1 MGAADVNRGIGLLS
15 GNLVFN
21 RQADGS
27 EDGPYTPLNIGLTTS
42 DSDGSVLELD
52 IDGMGSLADDVALVA
67 NETFRYGRLMIDNA
81 LDLLR

>member
-27 EDGPYTPLNIGLTTS
+27 ENGPYTPLNIGLTTS

-52 IDGMGSLADDVALVA
+52 IDGM
-67 NETFRYGRLMIDNA
+67 
-81 LDLLR
+81 